1 VNSETSSSSSDR
13 VGAETPRVALVTG
26 AGSGIGAA
34 VAQRLAEEGH
44 TVALLGRREDRLAA
58 VARAINDAGGTAR
71 GVVSDVTSESD
82 VERAVSECVGS
93 FGGLDVL
100 VNNAG
105 IGSGAA
111 LIGDLHT
118 RDWDTVLETNLKG
131 AFLMTRAAI
140 PHLSERRGAV
150 VNVSSI
156 NALVAGP
163 GWAAYCSAKAAL
175 LMLTRCTAVD
185 YGPQGV
191 RANCVLPGWVRTE
204 MADDDMLALAHDRGV
219 DLEAAYTIANE
230 YVPLGR
236 PGLPAEIAAVVAF
249 LASPA
254 ASYVTGAVI
263 PIDGGSTSVW
273 AGATAFMDSQTQ
285 AGTATE
291 RRPHGARPDAP
302 QQL

>member
-1 VNSETSSSSSDR
+1 MVR
-13 VGAETPRVALVTG
+13 VGTETPSVALVTG

-34 VAQRLAEEGH
+34 VAQRLFEDGH
-44 TVALLGRREDRLAA
+44 RVALVGRREDRLVA
-58 VARAINDAGGTAR
+58 VAKAITDAGGTAKP
-71 GVVSDVTSESD
+71 VVADVRSESD
-82 VERAVSECVGS
+82 VERAVAECVGT

-111 LIGDLHT
+111 LVGDLDTH
-118 RDWDTVLETNLKG
+118 DWDAVHETNLKG
-131 AFLMTRAAI
+131 AFLTTRASI

-163 GWAAYCSAKAAL
+163 GWSAYCSAKSAL

-185 YGPQGV
+185 YGPRGV
-191 RANCVLPGWVRTE
+191 RANCVLPGWIRTE
-204 MADDDMLALAHDRGV
+204 MADDDMLALANDREV

-236 PGLPAEIAAVVAF
+236 PGLPVEIAAVVAF

-254 ASYVTGAVI
+254 ASYVTGTAI
-263 PIDGGSTSVW
+263 PIDGGSTGVW
-273 AGATAFMDSQTQ
+273 VGATAFIDFQTG
-285 AGTATE
+285 GTGMV
-291 RRPHGARPDAP
+291 RGPHGARLSSP
-302 QQL
+302 